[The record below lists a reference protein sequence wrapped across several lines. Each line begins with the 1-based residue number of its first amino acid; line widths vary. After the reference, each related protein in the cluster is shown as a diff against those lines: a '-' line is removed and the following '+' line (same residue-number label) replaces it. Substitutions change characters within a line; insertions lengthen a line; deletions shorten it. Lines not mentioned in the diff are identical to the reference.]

1 MGEFNMES
9 LNEDTGLGE
18 ILKQSK
24 IPDAWKDI
32 FILNSQGRSYFV
44 PCQSLCLV
52 ESKSSIWILRT
63 LFGDFILT
71 EKGSALDMI
80 MAGKREFNVRP
91 TTLEIELLSQ

>member
-1 MGEFNMES
+1 MNRGENPNDSETGMFN
-9 LNEDTGLGE
+9 N
-18 ILKQSK
+18 SK

-32 FILNSQGRSYFV
+32 FILNCGRTYFV

-52 ESKSSIWILRT
+52 EAKSSIWILRT